1 MTLLDS
7 TRNLIY
13 IKIEI
18 NYKYEQLFLYTAQA
32 KIHVLETKVLGY
44 ESTLRFFY

>member
-1 MTLLDS
+1 MTLLES
-7 TRNLIY
+7 LRNLIS

-18 NYKYEQLFLYTAQA
+18 NYKYEGLFLYTAQA

-44 ESTLRFFY
+44 ESML